1 MMARNFKELEE
12 KMPLA
17 SRRRGQAKSK
27 RLLAE
32 LLLPELRRL
41 SGMTQ
46 VDLARS
52 LGIKQPTLSR
62 LESKADMQISTLMRI
77 VEALGGQLEIVIH
90 LPSGDYCLGQFSP
103 SSHLADP
110 PGEYAAPKHRSPLRP
125 D

>member
-1 MMARNFKELEE
+1 MARHFKELEA
-12 KMPLA
+12 KMPVA
-17 SRRRGQAKSK
+17 SRRRGQAKAR
-27 RLLAE
+27 RLLVE

-62 LESKADMQISTLMRI
+62 LESRADMQISTLTRI

-90 LPSGDYCLGQFSP
+90 LPSGDYRLGQFSP
-103 SSHLADP
+103 SGDLADP
-110 PGEYAAPKHRSPLRP
+110 PGEYAVPKRRR
-125 D
+125 